1 MRTSPLTMAIVYFV
15 MGIFFV
21 YIAVLTVD
29 DTVWN
34 LTTIVIALFA
44 TLDFGVSIRLFSI
57 HFRLKNKKKK

>member
-15 MGIFFV
+15 MGVFFV
-21 YIAVLTVD
+21 YIAVLSAD
-29 DTVWN
+29 DTIWN

-57 HFRLKNKKKK
+57 HFRLKKNKKK